1 MKLDADIHLVV
12 ERSLRLVACSL
23 VLKTVVE
30 PTEQQG
36 KKIRSNPNKFPVD

>member
-23 VLKTVVE
+23 VLKAVIE
-30 PTEQQG
+30 PTEQQETT
-36 KKIRSNPNKFPVD
+36 KNSIKSK